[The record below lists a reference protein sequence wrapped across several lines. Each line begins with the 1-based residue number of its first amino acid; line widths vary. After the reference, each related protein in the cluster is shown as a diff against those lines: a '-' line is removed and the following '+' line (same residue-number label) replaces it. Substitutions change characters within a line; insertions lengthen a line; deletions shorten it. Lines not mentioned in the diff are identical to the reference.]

1 MAKKTIT
8 QNFNFSDQEKAEA
21 QSYFDAAD
29 KLFENARKDDNLSLK
44 EKINK
49 NGEIDIKWI
58 SDATVIEKTLDKQGN
73 VVEKQ
78 RPVIDLVQQ
87 GGGMWG
93 IALLGY
99 CYIMEKVGIR
109 FYSHG
114 GTSAGAINALF
125 LASISSEIYKESP
138 VLKTKDERG
147 ALKSEILTLIVSNM
161 DFSSFMNRGGLAGK
175 IQKRLFKNI
184 NSKLLPIIL
193 GLSSVIIILF
203 MYYVFGLLLMKMGMG
218 RNDIRYFSFIIGTFN
233 IIAFFVLVYIL
244 FSKILGENFGLNT
257 GNPFLFWVKENLAKL
272 NVNSTKDLYSSL
284 SETKM
289 MRDVKKD
296 DLNSDLQSLIDSN
309 IPQTAYQNIED
320 KPLIFSEDISGQMAR
335 PSSSSKTVEHPKI
348 VLITSNLSHNRI
360 VRFPKRANEYWENH
374 LAVHPAAYVRASM
387 SLPFIFKTFIPNDH
401 SHYKNPE
408 DSSNKVILK
417 ARMVD
422 GGMLSNF
429 PIREFHR
436 SNSSTPSFPTFG
448 VLLSQ
453 RSEIKDEQILEGQ
466 KNSLLR
472 YISSYIATFRNF
484 YDNDFMIDNKEIKDR
499 VVTVDTLRDPNGKE
513 HINWL
518 DFWMTSEDKKLL
530 FKRGAEAAIRQLDKF
545 DWTAYKALR
554 IKMAKDEY

>member
-184 NSKLLPIIL
+184 NSK
-193 GLSSVIIILF
+193 F
-203 MYYVFGLLLMKMGMG
+203 
-218 RNDIRYFSFIIGTFN
+218 
-233 IIAFFVLVYIL
+233 
-244 FSKILGENFGLNT
+244 E
-257 GNPFLFWVKENLAKL
+257 
-272 NVNSTKDLYSSL
+272 
-284 SETKM
+284 
-289 MRDVKKD
+289 
-296 DLNSDLQSLIDSN
+296 
-309 IPQTAYQNIED
+309 
-320 KPLIFSEDISGQMAR
+320 
-335 PSSSSKTVEHPKI
+335 
-348 VLITSNLSHNRI
+348 
-360 VRFPKRANEYWENH
+360 
-374 LAVHPAAYVRASM
+374 
-387 SLPFIFKTFIPNDH
+387 
-401 SHYKNPE
+401 
-408 DSSNKVILK
+408 
-417 ARMVD
+417 
-422 GGMLSNF
+422 
-429 PIREFHR
+429 
-436 SNSSTPSFPTFG
+436 
-448 VLLSQ
+448 
-453 RSEIKDEQILEGQ
+453 
-466 KNSLLR
+466 
-472 YISSYIATFRNF
+472 
-484 YDNDFMIDNKEIKDR
+484 
-499 VVTVDTLRDPNGKE
+499 
-513 HINWL
+513 
-518 DFWMTSEDKKLL
+518 
-530 FKRGAEAAIRQLDKF
+530 
-545 DWTAYKALR
+545 
-554 IKMAKDEY
+554 